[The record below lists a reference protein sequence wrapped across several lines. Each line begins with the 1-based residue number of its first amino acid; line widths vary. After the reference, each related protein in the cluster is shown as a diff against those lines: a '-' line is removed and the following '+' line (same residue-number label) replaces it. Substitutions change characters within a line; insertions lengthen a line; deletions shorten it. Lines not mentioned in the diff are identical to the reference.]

1 MSKTSI
7 KRETVA
13 CALSAH
19 SLFSESGHEI
29 IQEMLLS
36 CDFAGVSIGKEGGRY
51 YVEAKTRDEYQ
62 HIMRKYIAALPGS
75 LSKGFE
81 DESGDM
87 ASIKKWLG
95 EGYTILLISLEDFV
109 RAYRYKQI

>member
-1 MSKTSI
+1 MSRTSI

-19 SLFSESGHEI
+19 SLFSESGHGV
-29 IQEMLLS
+29 IQELLLS
-36 CDFAGVSIGKEGGRY
+36 GDFAGVSVAKEGGMY

-75 LSKGFE
+75 LSRGFE
-81 DESGDM
+81 DKHGDM
-87 ASIKKWLG
+87 TSIKEWLG
-95 EGYTILLISLEDFV
+95 EGYTLLLLPLEDFV
-109 RAYRYKQI
+109 RAYRFRQI